1 MEEEMHAVTENG
13 TWDLVDAPVG
23 VKPIGCRWMYKI
35 KYNTDGTIN
44 RYKARLVAKGY
55 AQKHGTDYDE
65 TFAPVAKM
73 TIVRVLTAVA
83 AVKGWHPERTLA
95 D

>member
-1 MEEEMHAVTENG
+1 M
-13 TWDLVDAPVG
+13 
-23 VKPIGCRWMYKI
+23 
-35 KYNTDGTIN
+35 IN

-65 TFAPVAKM
+65 TFVPVAKM
-73 TIVRVLTAVA
+73 MIVRVLTAVA

>member
-1 MEEEMHAVTENG
+1 MIR
-13 TWDLVDAPVG
+13 P
-23 VKPIGCRWMYKI
+23 KPILSQIPPR
-35 KYNTDGTIN
+35 DGFLHDNGMIN
-44 RYKARLVAKGY
+44 RHKARLVAKSY

-73 TIVRVLTAVA
+73 MMDRVLTAVA

>member
-1 MEEEMHAVTENG
+1 
-13 TWDLVDAPVG
+13 
-23 VKPIGCRWMYKI
+23 MYKV
-35 KYNTDGTIN
+35 KYNSDGTIN

-55 AQKHGTDYDE
+55 AQKHGTDYNK
-65 TFAPVAKM
+65 TIAPIAKM

-83 AVKGWHPERTLA
+83 AAKGWHPERTLA